1 MRSDLSLILNNDL
14 MSHGEQK
21 PPLTF
26 DDEGGP
32 GQSSDLE
39 AGCEGGWLGGRTRPG
54 GGEDLVRSQEE
65 EEEDHHQG
73 EEHLILR

>member
-1 MRSDLSLILNNDL
+1 MRSDLSLILINDL
-14 MSHGEQK
+14 MMSHGEQK

-26 DDEGGP
+26 DDEGSP

-39 AGCEGGWLGGRTRPG
+39 AGCEGGWLGGRTG

-65 EEEDHHQG
+65 QEQEHHQG